1 MDKLYENVR
10 IIGSFCV
17 SQSVSPVF
25 VCDKVSCCNY
35 VFNHLHVGRL
45 GDNQEVKDSSL
56 GDSKC
61 LTVKRQLP
69 TVW

>member
-1 MDKLYENVR
+1 MKTFVLLDH
-10 IIGSFCV
+10 
-17 SQSVSPVF
+17 SVSVNQSRRSSF
-25 VCDKVSCCNY
+25 VYGVITVSCCNY

-56 GDSKC
+56 GDSKY

>member
-1 MDKLYENVR
+1 MKTFVLLDH
-10 IIGSFCV
+10 
-17 SQSVSPVF
+17 SVSVNQSRRSSF
-25 VCDKVSCCNY
+25 VITVSCCNY

>member
-1 MDKLYENVR
+1 MKTFVLLDH
-10 IIGSFCV
+10 
-17 SQSVSPVF
+17 SVSVNQSRRSSFVIKFPVVTTF
-25 VCDKVSCCNY
+25 LII
-35 VFNHLHVGRL
+35 FMHLHVGRL